1 MVGFGVGLGDV
12 SEVCANDGNATRV
25 AVTTA
30 MSELGKVFIRSHSFR
45 DRLAASSRTSLER
58 RPQKPKTESEKAET
72 GSSGHSQIPSWR
84 SWVVARRAQLRFAA
98 GLAGLGCKIRPRRIC
113 PLARIRSARL
123 KAKSPTATSHSG

>member
-58 RPQKPKTESEKAET
+58 RPQKPKMESEKAENRKQW
-72 GSSGHSQIPSWR
+72 SLPDSEL
-84 SWVVARRAQLRFAA
+84 AQL
-98 GLAGLGCKIRPRRIC
+98 GCGE
-113 PLARIRSARL
+113 
-123 KAKSPTATSHSG
+123 KSPIAICCGAGRTRMQN